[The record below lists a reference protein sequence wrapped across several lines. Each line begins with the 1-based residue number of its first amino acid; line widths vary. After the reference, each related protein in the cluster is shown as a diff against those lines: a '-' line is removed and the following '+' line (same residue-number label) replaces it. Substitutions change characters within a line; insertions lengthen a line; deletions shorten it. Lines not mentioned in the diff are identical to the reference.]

1 MAEDIR
7 YIQRLLRD
15 ISFFDED
22 IVTVIPDGIYGETTK
37 DSVQSFQ
44 RKHNLYETGTVD
56 NDTWDK
62 IVEVSGNDIENNRRN
77 NSVFIIDESLVPI
90 SPGDRG
96 QSLYVIQAMIL
107 ALSDEFDNIDAL
119 EITGIFDSATQ
130 AQVEKI
136 QILSGITPNG
146 QIDRIFLNT
155 LAELYSSYITRNNSS
170 NSREQ

>member
-37 DSVQSFQ
+37 DSVKSFQ

-62 IVEVSGNDIENNRRN
+62 IVEVS
-77 NSVFIIDESLVPI
+77 ESSTKTKKTVKPRVKK
-90 SPGDRG
+90 SETTA
-96 QSLYVIQAMIL
+96 VN
-107 ALSDEFDNIDAL
+107 E
-119 EITGIFDSATQ
+119 
-130 AQVEKI
+130 
-136 QILSGITPNG
+136 
-146 QIDRIFLNT
+146 
-155 LAELYSSYITRNNSS
+155 
-170 NSREQ
+170 